1 MASEKRIALYV
12 RVSTSDQST
21 ELQLRELNQFTQ
33 ARGWTTIK
41 VYKDKATGTNGNRP
55 LLKQLLSDARQRKI
69 DVVIIWKLDRLFRS
83 LKNLISTLQE
93 FTELGVDFISLKDNI
108 DLTTSSGRLMMHML
122 GAFAEFEASLIKER
136 VKAGLRNAKAKGK
149 RLGRPQLRNDAQ
161 IMEMRAQGK
170 TIRQIAQNLKISKST
185 VASVVSRK
193 PLQNEGYFCA

>member
-41 VYKDKATGTNGNRP
+41 VYEDKATGTNGNRP

-69 DVVIIWKLDRLFRS
+69 DVVVIWKLDRLFRS
-83 LKNLISTLQE
+83 LKDLISTLQE

-136 VKAGLRNAKAKGK
+136 VRAGLRNAKAKGK
-149 RLGRPQLRNDAQ
+149 RLGRPKKEFWAIL
-161 IMEMRAQGK
+161 EMKHKGLSVK
-170 TIRQIAQNLKISKST
+170 DISKRLGVHQAT
-185 VASVVSRK
+185 VYRVFAKTPKNGSLNS
-193 PLQNEGYFCA
+193 Q